1 MQKGYILEFDC
12 HSCGDAV
19 SFSVFELDKPGCSI
33 ECEKCKQRYRLGD
46 EVLQRQLKKFTALC
60 KQLIESEEILSTAAV
75 GIDVGEHHVKVPFKI
90 LLTRLNPVLDL
101 VIGDQPFS
109 IRFRIEP
116 CKDVKNVLH

>member
-12 HSCGDAV
+12 HSCGEPV
-19 SFSVFELDKPGCSI
+19 SFSVFELDEPHCSV
-33 ECEKCKQRYRLGD
+33 ECEGCKQSYKLED
-46 EVLQRQLKKFTALC
+46 EVLARQLKKFTALC
-60 KQLIESEEILSTAAV
+60 RQLIESEEILSTAAV

-101 VIGDQPFS
+101 VIGDRPFS

-116 CKDVKNVLH
+116 TKDVKNLIH